1 MKRHWSSIMR
11 ALAAL
16 AAVALLVGAATPV
29 GARAEQVG
37 HAPAQE
43 PLQLWQGP
51 RISIVWPHDGQGHPT
66 PVAKSRMVNVSVW
79 PQNQV
84 ACCQDPGFALL
95 VAKDNEP
102 AEVVQ
107 SYGRVQ
113 VIERTVGGVTFPSA
127 EFNNILADLAA
138 EPGARYRFVLM
149 DGSNVWVHAADPRTV
164 FPQQVVP
171 AGYSEPQPQELDARI
186 QVVWPHDAQGRLRPV
201 AEAPL
206 VNIAVDLFAHGTL
219 NSVPLDYEPEYLRLQ
234 GAQGN
239 DALALQRDLFPE
251 KTTYTANGQA
261 FPRWVFNNVP
271 VEPGRQYHFAPY
283 VVRPNNKGLP
293 SWTFTIWTHAAD
305 ARTLL
310 PNPEPPRPDVSSWP
324 TYEDTEQRYRLRY
337 PAGATIATD
346 QYGRTTF
353 TLIDNQTTFTVR
365 VGKREAP
372 VGTDGR
378 VIRPASF
385 LATVRQNPGLSD
397 WSEIQEFTI
406 NGSPAALVAYSYS
419 DAKQE
424 PCSTQRSQ
432 QAHLIAGKQLYM
444 LTFEVAG
451 PDQCDATAVPWFQQM
466 LQSFEPF

>member
-1 MKRHWSSIMR
+1 MFSK
-11 ALAAL
+11 AKLFAAL
-16 AAVALLVGAATPV
+16 LAIALLLPLAGRSAAVA
-29 GARAEQVG
+29 
-37 HAPAQE
+37 QE
-43 PLQLWQGP
+43 PVQLWEGP
-51 RISIVWPHDGQGHPT
+51 RISIVWPHDGHGNPT

-79 PQNQV
+79 PSNQV
-84 ACCQDPGFALL
+84 ACCQDPGLALL
-95 VAKDNEP
+95 VARDNEP

-107 SYGRVQ
+107 PYGRVQ
-113 VIERTVGGVTFPSA
+113 VIERTVRGITFPSV
-127 EFNNILADLAA
+127 EFNNIPANLAA
-138 EPGARYRFVLM
+138 EPGAKYRFVLM
-149 DGSNVWVHAADPRTV
+149 DGSNVWVHAADPRTI
-164 FPQQVVP
+164 FAQQVVP

-186 QVVWPHDAQGRLRPV
+186 QIVWPHDEQGRLRSV

-234 GAQGN
+234 VAQGN
-239 DALALQRDLFPE
+239 DALALQRDLLPE

-466 LQSFEPF
+466 LQSLEPF